1 MRPKKYP
8 YSGAKKAKKPA
19 KEDKLELVFFPNIS
33 LKKEMLKHVFSVVK
47 THDNATIIYFR
58 FYKIFGAYEEVK
70 VKVHLSYEET
80 VKILNEVN

>member
-1 MRPKKYP
+1 MKPKKYP
-8 YSGAKKAKKPA
+8 YLGVKKEKETA

-47 THDNATIIYFR
+47 THDDATIIYFR
-58 FYKIFGAYEEVK
+58 FYKFFGAYEERK
-70 VKVHLSYEET
+70 VKVYLSYEET